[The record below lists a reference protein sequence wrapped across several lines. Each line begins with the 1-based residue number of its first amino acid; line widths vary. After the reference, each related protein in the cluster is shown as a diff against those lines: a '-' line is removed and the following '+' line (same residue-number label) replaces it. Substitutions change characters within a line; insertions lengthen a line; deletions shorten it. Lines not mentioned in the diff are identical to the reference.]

1 MTMAT
6 LLLWLALIA
15 AVLGVVAAYVTSP
28 QFNRVPWIAL
38 ALAFF
43 FASLLVAGGAVDFS
57 T

>member
-1 MTMAT
+1 MAT